1 MTFVDI
7 NNKCKE
13 ALALRP
19 SANDSLEKEAPLI
32 YPQAKYLLDYA
43 LAPTYKILRQHI
55 FRLAMICFL

>member
-19 SANDSLEKEAPLI
+19 SANDSLEKKHL
-32 YPQAKYLLDYA
+32 
-43 LAPTYKILRQHI
+43 
-55 FRLAMICFL
+55 